1 MKRKVAVIAVG
12 QTEYTSIRRETRSK
26 AELAFAAVGSA
37 LDSVGISLSDID
49 ATVWTSVDGF
59 EGIVRPDRTIDAYGQ
74 GHNLPLI
81 AVNTGGTAGG
91 SGFKEAVHLISAGIY
106 DLVLVYGAPT
116 FGEIVDAQEV
126 LVTAMPP
133 LMEKPL
139 GMSAVH
145 IGSLYATGYIR
156 GHNRTEEDLALIAAK
171 NHQAATK
178 NPYAHLRKGYSFE
191 EVLASEMIAWPLRIY
206 EICPV
211 SSGAV
216 AIIIASEGK
225 AEELCDTPVWV
236 KAIDSIANTF
246 ISGFRNYK
254 DMDLLEI
261 LTHRVYSATGIKN
274 ARKEIDIAEVFNPY
288 VSFECQVCE
297 ALGFCE
303 KGQYVDLMR
312 EGVTLLDGKLPVNPS
327 GGVLCTNSGISAS
340 LTRHAEVVLQLMG
353 KAEGRQVKS
362 PEIGLAHAWGGSDG
376 QFDTIAILS
385 RHK

>member
-1 MKRKVAVIAVG
+1 MERKVAAIAVG

-26 AELAFAAVGSA
+26 AELAFAAISSA
-37 LDSVGISLSDID
+37 IDSIGISLSDID
-49 ATVWTSVDGF
+49 ATVWCGVDGF
-59 EGIVRPDRTIDAYGQ
+59 EGVVRPDRTIDAYGQ
-74 GHNLPLI
+74 SYNLPLI

-91 SGFKEAVHLISAGIY
+91 SGFKEAVHLVSAGIY
-106 DLVLVYGAPT
+106 DLVLVYGAPS
-116 FGEIVDAQEV
+116 FGEVVDIQEI

-139 GMSAVH
+139 GMSAAH
-145 IGSLYATGYIR
+145 IGALYATGYIR
-156 GHNRTEEDLALIAAK
+156 GYNRTEEDLALVAAK
-171 NHQAATK
+171 NHQAAAK
-178 NPYAHLRKGYSFE
+178 NPYAHLKAGYSFNDI
-191 EVLASEMIAWPLRIY
+191 LASEMICWPLRMY

-216 AIIIASEGK
+216 AIVLASEGK
-225 AEELCDTPVWV
+225 AKELCDTPIWV

-246 ISGFRNYK
+246 ISGFRTYK

-261 LTHRVYSATGIKN
+261 LAQRVYSAAGIKN
-274 ARKEIDIAEVFNPY
+274 ARKEIDVAEVFNPY
-288 VSFECQVCE
+288 VSFECQACE

-303 KGQYVDLMR
+303 KGQYTELVRD
-312 EGVTLLDGKLPVNPS
+312 GVTLLEGDLPVDPS

-340 LTRHAEVVLQLMG
+340 VTRHAEVILQLMG

-376 QFDTIAILS
+376 QFDTITILS
-385 RHK
+385 R